1 MHQGSPQSTDR
12 KGAHKATP
20 KNGGRVNSGGR
31 IGTKSEMGTGNASK
45 GNPPMKL
52 INAPSSGFFAKKKI
66 ELSPVQSL
74 GNSTFVQSPHG
85 GDNDHLIPSY

>member
-1 MHQGSPQSTDR
+1 
-12 KGAHKATP
+12 
-20 KNGGRVNSGGR
+20 
-31 IGTKSEMGTGNASK
+31 
-45 GNPPMKL
+45 MKL

-85 GDNDHLIPSY
+85 GDNDHLIGPYYNKATITGPVGIPM